1 MSYTVESK
9 PFPYGYSQN
18 VVDIIKIIT
27 FSKGNPEYFQ
37 IFGSAGISS
46 QMYYGDY
53 DIFEVVTED
62 IYKKKM
68 DKNEYIDALAKQF
81 QQIIR
86 KLLSIKLLYIGD
98 IKCGEISEWNIT
110 DTNELK
116 KLYDE
121 HIIDKEEYDL
131 ALDEINCIT
140 CKKSRRFGV
149 IRWKPIEILKG
160 YKILRDGRKYT
171 LQDGI
176 KSENG
181 ITKLD
186 IITYVHCKFTEMS
199 IIYKFKYNN
208 KSLGVTTID
217 ILNDIYED
225 IMINYLQDKFFKVL
239 KRLFTI
245 SKLNHDKKELILLTN
260 ILNSDLGRLYSVIS
274 DINTILFILE
284 NYKNIPKVRLRD
296 EIQEFRTRL
305 SNIYT
310 LNQWMKIENYVLKH
324 IANLQFIKS
333 KTELYDKL
341 KEIQEI
347 LNLIL
352 SYYSL
357 IFLIENKKCIYKCD
371 TDEKID
377 ITNHQYRIRDIM
389 RKLDVLKNKL

>member
-1 MSYTVESK
+1 
-9 PFPYGYSQN
+9 
-18 VVDIIKIIT
+18 
-27 FSKGNPEYFQ
+27 
-37 IFGSAGISS
+37 
-46 QMYYGDY
+46 
-53 DIFEVVTED
+53 
-62 IYKKKM
+62 
-68 DKNEYIDALAKQF
+68 
-81 QQIIR
+81 
-86 KLLSIKLLYIGD
+86 
-98 IKCGEISEWNIT
+98 
-110 DTNELK
+110 
-116 KLYDE
+116 
-121 HIIDKEEYDL
+121 
-131 ALDEINCIT
+131 
-140 CKKSRRFGV
+140 
-149 IRWKPIEILKG
+149 
-160 YKILRDGRKYT
+160 
-171 LQDGI
+171 
-176 KSENG
+176 
-181 ITKLD
+181 
-186 IITYVHCKFTEMS
+186 MS